1 MTCLTIRI
9 PKQWPASK
17 YASNMAA
24 AITLTK
30 FNDSKTARAPHKE
43 MGPDGRYWFKG
54 RPLVK
59 HPGKRKK
66 LKRQEPIIKSK
77 TNSSRFKV
85 GQAHLHKNRLGTHFT
100 RQYKIQDLIEA
111 IEEVEDDIA
120 IDPKNMSDDCLLTHF
135 VRRAFKSD
143 AVLKDLMKKLL
154 PDLKH
159 VDADIDVTEQFQ
171 LIIDATGSD
180 DEDDIVDVEIIP
192 TQKALPAPKRKAR
205 KKRKRA

>member
-1 MTCLTIRI
+1 
-9 PKQWPASK
+9 
-17 YASNMAA
+17 MAA

-30 FNDSKTARAPHKE
+30 FNDSKTARAPHRK

-59 HPGKRKK
+59 HPAKCKHK

-77 TNSSRFKV
+77 SGSSRFKV

-100 RQYKIQDLIEA
+100 RQYKIQDLIVA
-111 IEEVEDDIA
+111 IKEVEDDIA

-143 AVLKDLMKKLL
+143 TVLKDLMKKLL

-159 VDADIDVTEQFQ
+159 VEADIDVTEQFQ

-180 DEDDIVDVEIIP
+180 DEDDIVNAEIIP
-192 TQKALPAPKRKAR
+192 TQKALPAPKRWAI
-205 KKRKRA
+205 KKRKRKSA